1 MDILANVTKSFKGEL
16 TGLVFTYKPMPQSLK
31 NHIQESL
38 VSDALLDAAR
48 SESDPQAAI
57 QRKIGDSLAKNRVQ
71 HNVMTVR
78 ACLVGISDA
87 DGPATMGELSLG
99 TLPRVS
105 TVLGGL
111 PCTLVDDNVLGS
123 ILDQAPDVGEDL
135 WKLVSV
141 IHAQPT
147 AEEKKS

>member
-1 MDILANVTKSFKGEL
+1 MDILANVTKTFTGAL
-16 TGLVFTYKPMPQSLK
+16 TGLVFKYKPMPQSLK

-48 SESDPQAAI
+48 SETDVQGAI

-78 ACLVGISDA
+78 ACLVGIDST
-87 DGPATMGELSLG
+87 DGPATMGDLSLG

-105 TVLGGL
+105 AVLGGL
-111 PCTLVDDNVLGS
+111 PCSLVDSDVLGA

-135 WKLVSV
+135 WKLVTV